1 MPVRPNQH
9 AFFIIDGSE
18 HFFEAKDVPYHYVE
32 QSDKILVLDL
42 MDLTIEKCTVGDM
55 YQLASSTEAENIE
68 FVNSINVDFGSP
80 YDLGDL
86 TISRETLNDYVGN
99 SHLVVVDRVV
109 DLSMRHG
116 KILLDGIK
124 IDLTHVGSS
133 LYIKDYKGAF
143 HLLELDCISMVR
155 KLCYL
160 YRDDNNL
167 VQNYVVVVLRSNLTQ
182 QFAISV
188 VHSLYTGEFLG
199 YYTYGLDKLSCKIIK
214 KSAMI
219 LPLLSKNILRGY

>member
-9 AFFIIDGSE
+9 AFYIIDGSE

-86 TISRETLNDYVGN
+86 TISRENLNDYDGHA
-99 SHLVVVDRVV
+99 HLVVNDHVVDFTMRYGEMRLDGAKV
-109 DLSMRHG
+109 DLSTVGR
-116 KILLDGIK
+116 LLVIR
-124 IDLTHVGSS
+124 
-133 LYIKDYKGAF
+133 DYKKTY
-143 HLLELDCISMVR
+143 HLLGIDCKSMLR
-155 KLCYL
+155 KLCYI
-160 YRDDNNL
+160 YREGDNL
-167 VQNYVVVVLRSNLTQ
+167 VQNYLVVCMSEGTPD

-188 VHSLYTGEFLG
+188 VHSLNTGEFLG
-199 YYTYGLDKLSCKIIK
+199 YYAYKLDKIRYKVLE
-214 KSAMI
+214 KSKMV